1 MNMNRKNYHM
11 KWEIKSQNSLTLS
24 HAEITFAMMAQNL
37 IEAQDKAKRMPS
49 VKHSRG
55 ILMGREITEEEY
67 YERRKISAYDRV
79 YGGK

>member
-1 MNMNRKNYHM
+1 M
-11 KWEIKSQNSLTLS
+11 KYYLITCMQGHHGRGH

-37 IEAQDKAKRMPS
+37 IEAQDKAKKMPS

>member
-1 MNMNRKNYHM
+1 M
-11 KWEIKSQNSLTLS
+11 KYYLITCMQGHHGRGR

-67 YERRKISAYDRV
+67 YERRKISAYDRI

>member
-1 MNMNRKNYHM
+1 METRFFLITCHRGHCGRGH
-11 KWEIKSQNSLTLS
+11 ST
-24 HAEITFAMMAQNL
+24 EITFAIQAANL
-37 IEAQDKAKRMPS
+37 IMAQDKAKRMPS